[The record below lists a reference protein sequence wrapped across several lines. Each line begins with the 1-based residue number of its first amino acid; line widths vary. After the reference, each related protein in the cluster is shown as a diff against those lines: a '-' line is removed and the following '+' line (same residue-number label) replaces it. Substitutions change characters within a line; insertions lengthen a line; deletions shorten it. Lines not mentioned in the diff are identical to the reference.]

1 MSRLTTDL
9 TDDKAWIV
17 GLLEPVVL
25 TLLIMGIFV
34 LIAALL

>member
-1 MSRLTTDL
+1 MSQLTTDL
-9 TDDKAWIV
+9 TNDKTWIV

-25 TLLIMGIFV
+25 TLLIMGVFV